1 MTSQSGDGLCVV
13 TNTAERVEELV
24 AEIDE
29 ALKSN
34 MLPRRDGEKLRGAC
48 SSPAHKFLEDVSEDF

>member
-1 MTSQSGDGLCVV
+1 M

>member
-1 MTSQSGDGLCVV
+1 M

-34 MLPRRDGEKLRGAC
+34 MLPRRDGEKLRGRLQFA
-48 SSPAHKFLEDVSEDF
+48 SSQFLEDVSEDF